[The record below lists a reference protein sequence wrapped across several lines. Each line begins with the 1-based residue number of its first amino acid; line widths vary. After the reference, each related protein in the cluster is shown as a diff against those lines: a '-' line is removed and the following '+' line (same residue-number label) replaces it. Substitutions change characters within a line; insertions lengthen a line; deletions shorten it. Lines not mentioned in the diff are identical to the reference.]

1 MSNSPSGNLL
11 GPTKYKEKVKYNH
24 ARLYLGATLP
34 NYLLLYHEITSA
46 FITALIMTLF
56 YLLASYKISSQILAL
71 ELSSGEVTFSYFKL
85 KA

>member
-56 YLLASYKISSQILAL
+56 SLASYKISSQILAL